1 MKKTSVTFYLTLGQ
15 KEAATQLMSDRGA
28 YSKSKSEGRR
38 YYQIRDR
45 IEIADWKGGEVKM
58 SAIQADAFYDAL
70 DLAALDC
77 HTIGAPFR
85 VWIKIRKAVGSAI
98 GRKASRLDAVGH
110 AKPLVE
116 TITKD
121 DVADLTTRQ
130 LIAEYEKAETAFQLI
145 MNIGHHSASQS
156 FRASANDLSCSIR
169 REVFAQIPALKTVNV
184 IDGEAVLIIKN

>member
-156 FRASANDLSCSIR
+156 FRASANDLSCALR